1 MKKLR
6 DRKGVSPVIATVILV
21 AVTIVVAVAV
31 AYWMG
36 SIAGLYTRSENLEI
50 QSSYMTKKTLNSS
63 TDSVPSNFDNK
74 TGWEITLIVKNSGS
88 RDATVTEVFI
98 NDQPIS
104 TTTKAASANV
114 TNGQPVR
121 IPVQTGKTVA
131 VILYVLEDEAAGFTA
146 GTRIEVKLHTAA
158 NMDYPRMMPL
168 S

>member
-1 MKKLR
+1 MSKGTRLE
-6 DRKGVSPVIATVILV
+6 DRRGVSPVIATVILV

-50 QSSYMTKKTLNSS
+50 QSHFMTKCNLTEIAAAAPLKGM
-63 TDSVPSNFDNK
+63 
-74 TGWEITLIVKNSGS
+74 GWEIVLVVKNSGS
-88 RDATVTEVFI
+88 RDATITEVFI

-114 TNGQPVR
+114 TKGQPVL
-121 IPVQTGKTVA
+121 IPVQYGKTGKL
-131 VILYVLEDEAAGFTA
+131 ILYIPEDESVGFTA

-158 NMDYPRMMPL
+158 NMDYPRMMNL

>member
-1 MKKLR
+1 MSKGTRLGN
-6 DRKGVSPVIATVILV
+6 RKGVSPVIATVILV

-50 QSSYMTKKTLNSS
+50 QSHFMTKCNLTEI
-63 TDSVPSNFDNK
+63 SNGK
-74 TGWEITLIVKNSGS
+74 ISGMGWEIVLVVKNSGS
-88 RDATVTEVFI
+88 RDATITEIFI

-114 TNGQPVR
+114 TEGQPVL
-121 IPVQTGKTVA
+121 IPVQYGKTGKL
-131 VILYVLEDEAAGFTA
+131 ILYILEDESVGFTA

-158 NMDYPRMMPL
+158 NMDYPRMMNL